1 MTLLF
6 QLTLFLYLL
15 ATAVYVAHFL
25 SQQKKVRAV
34 ARAILLVGGVLHTV
48 YFVVRYV
55 AAGHTPLTSSHE
67 AVSFFA
73 WSMTWAF
80 LSFWWRYRV
89 KNFGVFVSPLISLLM
104 LCF

>member
-6 QLTLFLYLL
+6 QLTFSLYLL
-15 ATAVYVAHFL
+15 ATVVYVVHFL
-25 SQQKKVRAV
+25 SQKKQVRAV
-34 ARAILLVGGVLHTV
+34 ARAILLAGGILHTV

-55 AAGHTPLTSSHE
+55 AAGHTPLTSNHE

-80 LSFWWRYRV
+80 LSFWWR
-89 KNFGVFVSPLISLLM
+89 
-104 LCF
+104 